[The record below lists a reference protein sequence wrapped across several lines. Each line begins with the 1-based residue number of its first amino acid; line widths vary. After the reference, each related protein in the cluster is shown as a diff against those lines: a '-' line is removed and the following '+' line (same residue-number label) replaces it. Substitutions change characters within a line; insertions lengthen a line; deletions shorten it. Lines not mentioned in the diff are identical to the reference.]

1 MNGMIKRIAAV
12 SLAVIMTAGGYAPAC
27 IGAVSASAD
36 SIGSFIYMGTY
47 GDFTYVV
54 EDGVLSITEYSG
66 SDEDVVIPAE
76 IDDIKVTA
84 IDYGVFSLKKKL
96 KTVTIP
102 DGVTKLGM
110 GFEYSINFEAFIV
123 DPDNQVYSSEDGVL
137 YNKDKTELISCP
149 CAKTSMTMPDTVTDI
164 RDYAFQRCTKLAD
177 ITIPEGVERIGASAF
192 SHCQCFTEIN
202 IPDSVTIIG
211 KYAVNNCQNVKR
223 ITVGE
228 NNTAY
233 SSVDGVLYDKDK
245 TELICCPSIKSNV
258 TIPDGV
264 TNISDQA
271 FSHCES
277 LCEITIPASVT
288 RIGEM
293 AFHDTRRLKKI
304 NYLGTKEQW
313 DAIVIDDYNN
323 YFPRTGINFISP
335 ASAETHTYPKASSI
349 EYDVKYHRFRLNW
362 TPVPDAERY
371 GIAVYVA
378 GKWKI
383 QTQNIPATVT
393 SYTSP
398 KLKAGQTYKILVAAK
413 VNGKWDLTSSASRAV
428 NVTVR

>member
-1 MNGMIKRIAAV
+1 MIKRIAAV

-27 IGAVSASAD
+27 VGAVSASAD

-76 IDDIKVTA
+76 INDIKVTA
-84 IDYGVFSLKKKL
+84 VDYGVFTFKKSM
-96 KTVTIP
+96 KTLTIP
-102 DGVTKLGM
+102 DGVTNLGM
-110 GFEYSINFEAFIV
+110 GFQEAANLEAFIV
-123 DPDNQVYSSEDGVL
+123 DEDNTVYSSFDGVLYSKDQSELICCPRGKTSIIFPDGVRTINDQAFQKCTKLKGMKIPNIITSIGNEAFFNCTGFTEISIPDSVTSIGKYAFDDCTGVESITVGENNTAYTSVDGVL
-137 YNKDKTELISCP
+137 YNKDKTELICCP
-149 CAKTSMTMPDTVTDI
+149 CKKTS
-164 RDYAFQRCTKLAD
+164 
-177 ITIPEGVERIGASAF
+177 
-192 SHCQCFTEIN
+192 
-202 IPDSVTIIG
+202 
-211 KYAVNNCQNVKR
+211 
-223 ITVGE
+223 
-228 NNTAY
+228 
-233 SSVDGVLYDKDK
+233 
-245 TELICCPSIKSNV
+245 V

-264 TNISDQA
+264 TVISDFA
-271 FSHCES
+271 FDSCED
-277 LCEITIPASVT
+277 LTEITIPASVT
-288 RIGEM
+288 RIGGW
-293 AFHDTRRLKKI
+293 AFENTTKLKTI

-313 DAIVIDDYNN
+313 DAIEIGGDNEYLSAD
-323 YFPRTGINFISP
+323 GINYTGST
-335 ASAETHTYPKASSI
+335 SAETHSYPKASSI
-349 EYDVKYHRFRLNW
+349 EYDGKYHRFRLSW

-383 QTQNIPATVT
+383 QTQNIPASVT